1 MVRIN
6 FGKDIFPIALIAGI
20 ICLASCVDH
29 AEEDLLEQEIIREDS
44 ISQSILDQAAF
55 DAYIA
60 DSENEINGD
69 DVVIQDD
76 GVRHVIWEPSTSL
89 RSPAVNDI
97 VSVHY
102 SGKFTDNVVFDTTD
116 PVIAKKSDS
125 VNYVSEGISFENLMN
140 ESSKTYEELLDSLNA
155 SEGAIND
162 PLFSLDRLYLPMV
175 FNHQLDGSGI
185 SFGFISG
192 FRSGLE
198 QVMLGMELG
207 SRSLI
212 MIPSAVAYGVL
223 GTINTDGSQ
232 GIPPNT
238 PLIFEFRLVNIRP

>member
-1 MVRIN
+1 MVRMK
-6 FGKDIFPIALIAGI
+6 FGKDLGLITLMTGI
-20 ICLASCVDH
+20 ICFGSCVDH
-29 AEEDLLEQEIIREDS
+29 AEENLTELEEIRQDS
-44 ISQSILDQAAF
+44 IAQADLDQAAF
-55 DAYIA
+55 DTYIA
-60 DSENEINGD
+60 EAENGID
-69 DVVIQDD
+69 PDLVVTESN
-76 GVRHVIWEPSTSL
+76 GVRHVIWQPATNL
-89 RSPAVNDI
+89 RKPEVNEI

-102 SGKFTDNVVFDTTD
+102 TGKFIDNVVFDTTD
-116 PVIAKKSDS
+116 PDIAKESDS
-125 VNYVSEGISFENLMN
+125 LNYVSEGISFDDLLN
-140 ESSKTYEELLDSLNA
+140 ESTSTYEELLDSLNT

-162 PLFSLDRLYLPMV
+162 PLFSLNRVYIPMV

-198 QVMLGMELG
+198 QVMLDMELG

-223 GTINTDGSQ
+223 GTVNSDGSV

-238 PLIFEFRLVNIRP
+238 PLLFEFRLVNIRP